1 MSRSEQSVDGQRHAT
16 TSGWNLEPRDAAILA
31 AILAA
36 TVAVYLPSLR
46 NGWMFDDW
54 DEFLNNS
61 YIHSWSF
68 VWKSFRY
75 DSWWFRNPDALP
87 QSVYYRPL
95 QNVWFAAN
103 TLFFGTHPAAWHLA
117 TVVLHVVAVALCFR
131 VAQLLTRNVAAGLLT
146 AAIFAVM
153 PAHVEGVAWASAIPE
168 PLSTVFELGAMVFLI
183 GRQPGWSRGLLI
195 SAILYA
201 CAILSHES
209 AILFPLIVFAYIFL
223 FEGGDEVG
231 TRLRILSALR
241 ACAPFVIVAIAYMC
255 ARVNA
260 LGLDFLFGPQY
271 SANYNTGPMM
281 VRAVVVS
288 KPHYSAAQIAMT
300 LPVVLIAYLAV
311 LALPGLADPAH
322 AVEWITHPE
331 PLVFISAAA
340 LAILAAA
347 AFGLAWRSSNRR
359 IYLFCAF
366 WSLITMAPALNLNA
380 LWTLVEDRYLYAPS
394 FGWSL
399 AVAVA
404 VLEIAASG
412 SIARKAVG
420 AATAALL
427 ALYAVSTMQIEHYWH
442 DDVSYFQRCVEIAP
456 YHKSYRARLAQAM
469 NGAGDFE
476 GALRALQRGT
486 TLDPGDAQMRLTLAR
501 QYQMMG
507 REQDFE
513 REYRKY
519 NELYAA
525 TLQAPG
531 AAQSSATP
539 SP

>member
-1 MSRSEQSVDGQRHAT
+1 MSRSEQSVDDQRHAT
-16 TSGWNLEPRDAAILA
+16 TSGWNLEARDAAILA
-31 AILAA
+31 AILVA

-54 DEFLNNS
+54 DEFLNNT

-75 DSWWFRNPDALP
+75 DSWWFRNPEALP

-103 TLFFGTHPAAWHLA
+103 TLFFGTHPAPWHLA

-153 PAHVEGVAWASAIPE
+153 PAHVDGVVWASAIPE

-183 GRQPGWSRGLLI
+183 GRKPGWSRGLFI

-209 AILFPLIVFAYIFL
+209 AILFPLMVFAYVFL
-223 FEGGDEVG
+223 FEANQVG
-231 TRLRILSALR
+231 TRPRILSALR
-241 ACAPFVIVAIAYMC
+241 VCAPFAVVVIAYMC

-271 SANYNTGPMM
+271 SANYSTGPTI

-288 KPHYSAAQIAMT
+288 KPHYSPSQIVMT

-311 LALPGLADPAH
+311 LALPGLAGPAH

-331 PLVFISAAA
+331 PLVFLSAAS
-340 LAILAAA
+340 LVILAAA
-347 AFGLAWRSSNRR
+347 AFVFAWRSTNRR
-359 IYLFCAF
+359 IYLFCAV
-366 WSLITMAPALNLNA
+366 WSLITVAPALNLNA

-404 VLEIAASG
+404 VSEIAASG
-412 SIARKAVG
+412 SLARKAVG
-420 AATAALL
+420 AAMAVLL

-442 DDVSYFQRCVEIAP
+442 DDVTYFQRCVEIAP

-469 NGAGDFE
+469 NGAGDLE

-486 TLDPGDAQMRLTLAR
+486 TLDPGDAESHLKLAR
-501 QYQMMG
+501 QYQMLG

-525 TLQAPG
+525 TLQPAR
-531 AAQSSATP
+531 AAQSSAIP